1 MNPRRPARGFSF
13 RQSMLTVIVCFALVT
28 VGVTILAVASS
39 GYARQS
45 TRQTTTLTTRFL
57 PDLVSLARL
66 QQSTLNLRSVTL
78 QFALARDE
86 AAMTVQKQAFKA
98 ETEQISRSIEE
109 LTRVASDGETG
120 KLIASLPASVLAYRT
135 VAEKFQT
142 ELRAGEFEKAMATL
156 DQQIVPAQQKVEAQL
171 KILSEEY
178 FQRSRG
184 AGISTLALIAKT
196 ERVGTLGSLLL
207 GALCVLCLAIAVTAT
222 RGISRRLYETNAVL
236 SASADV
242 VQSNAALLARSSRS
256 LAGGSSSQAAALEQ
270 TSASLEELNSMTKR
284 NAQSADHAKLAA
296 SEARNSAD
304 VGSKHLQAMHTAMDA
319 IQASS
324 GDIAKIIKTIDEIA
338 FQTNIL
344 ALNAAIEAAR
354 AGEAGLGF
362 AVVAEEVRGLAQR
375 SAQAARETAEK
386 IADSVTKRQQGAQI
400 STEVAASFKTIRQQ
414 IHQLD
419 QLVRDIAGASREQQ
433 QGIGEV
439 TSAVSQIDQLT
450 QANATSAD
458 DTFTAAEELSA
469 EATMLARAVAGL
481 EALTGKNKT
490 VIVPSPSNV
499 SGARNRPAKS
509 PASNLSRKA
518 ISPGPKKRPAG
529 RSGHV
534 AGFFENA

>member
-1 MNPRRPARGFSF
+1 MNPRGPARGFSF

-86 AAMTVQKQAFKA
+86 AAMNVQKQAFKA
-98 ETEQISRSIEE
+98 EIEQISRSIEE
-109 LTRVASDGETG
+109 LTRVRSEGETG
-120 KLIASLPASVLAYRT
+120 KLIASLPALVLAYRT

-207 GALCVLCLAIAVTAT
+207 GALCVLCLAIAVAAT
-222 RGISRRLYETNAVL
+222 RVISRRLYETNAVL

-296 SEARNSAD
+296 SEAR
-304 VGSKHLQAMHTAMDA
+304 
-319 IQASS
+319 
-324 GDIAKIIKTIDEIA
+324 
-338 FQTNIL
+338 
-344 ALNAAIEAAR
+344 
-354 AGEAGLGF
+354 GE
-362 AVVAEEVRGLAQR
+362 
-375 SAQAARETAEK
+375 
-386 IADSVTKRQQGAQI
+386 
-400 STEVAASFKTIRQQ
+400 
-414 IHQLD
+414 
-419 QLVRDIAGASREQQ
+419 
-433 QGIGEV
+433 
-439 TSAVSQIDQLT
+439 
-450 QANATSAD
+450 
-458 DTFTAAEELSA
+458 
-469 EATMLARAVAGL
+469 
-481 EALTGKNKT
+481 
-490 VIVPSPSNV
+490 
-499 SGARNRPAKS
+499 
-509 PASNLSRKA
+509 
-518 ISPGPKKRPAG
+518 
-529 RSGHV
+529 
-534 AGFFENA
+534 